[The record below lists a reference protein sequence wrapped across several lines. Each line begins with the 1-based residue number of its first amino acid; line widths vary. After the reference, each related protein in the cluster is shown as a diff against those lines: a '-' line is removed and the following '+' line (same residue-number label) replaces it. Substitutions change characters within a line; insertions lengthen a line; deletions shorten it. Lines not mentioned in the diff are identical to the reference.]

1 MIFKIVKVDDQSRLK
16 KLGKIKKSFL
26 SKKKDDISLFHY
38 QEVKKDMFHTVFH
51 LNDEYLMGT
60 KKIGNQTSVPF
71 SQYINFFFF
80 NNSGFCL
87 IENTDSVYLNEI
99 KNYISKKAQE
109 EIQEYKLSK
118 DDFGNIVNRL
128 GGFIKKIEYSDGED
142 DFEKDFASIDDFN
155 LINKD
160 YLIDYVS
167 LNNNEYFI
175 SIYKSGKVSVSN
187 SDEDYLINFA
197 EVIVDELDKRSS

>member
-1 MIFKIVKVDDQSRLK
+1 MIFKIIKIDDQSRLK
-16 KLGKIKKSFL
+16 KLEKIKKSFL
-26 SKKKDDISLFHY
+26 SKKKDDISLFHF

-80 NNSGFCL
+80 KNSRFCL
-87 IENTDSVYLNEI
+87 IENTDNVYFNEI
-99 KNYISKKAQE
+99 KNYISTKTQE
-109 EIQEYKLSK
+109 QIQEYTLNKN
-118 DDFGNIVNRL
+118 DFGNIVNRL
-128 GGFIKKIEYSDGED
+128 GGFIKKIEYSNGED
-142 DFEKDFASIDDFN
+142 DFEKGFTSLEDFN
-155 LINKD
+155 FINKD
-160 YLIDYVS
+160 YFIDYVS

-187 SDEDYLINFA
+187 SDEDYLIDFA
-197 EVIVDELDKRSS
+197 EVIVDELENHSI